1 MKNSYG
7 GLSLHQYNRYQC
19 GRGHEECLDLTKRT
33 LKNGDRFPKINSL
46 TGPSSSVTTLSF
58 RHDAKKYC
66 ITFLFRIHFKKF
78 HCVTMSDRKVATIAS
93 NLIPGGMSHSMLL
106 RVHVVICILLSS
118 SGALSLDRGN
128 RAFIVPTFQQLR
140 PTRLS
145 LMTRGGSDEQ
155 EGDYSVDPKRE
166 IKVSTTLDLPFD
178 AEIAFD
184 AFSDLPRQAEFSP
197 WLRKVEYLVPP
208 DEGVDRIGKSLGET
222 KWYVGFRGFSFTWN
236 AISTRLERPHLIEW
250 ESTSGMKN
258 GGRVDF
264 ESKGANATTMTLTMT
279 FVAPRFVASF
289 FQRSSKLAAFV
300 ETRMLRATLVNFR
313 DIMIEK
319 DLAPGPTRPY

>member
-1 MKNSYG
+1 M
-7 GLSLHQYNRYQC
+7 
-19 GRGHEECLDLTKRT
+19 
-33 LKNGDRFPKINSL
+33 P
-46 TGPSSSVTTLSF
+46 
-58 RHDAKKYC
+58 
-66 ITFLFRIHFKKF
+66 
-78 HCVTMSDRKVATIAS
+78 
-93 NLIPGGMSHSMLL
+93 HSMLL
-106 RVHVVICILLSS
+106 RIHVVVCILLCS
-118 SGALSLDRGN
+118 SGAFSLDRGN
-128 RAFIVPTFQQLR
+128 RGAFVVVPFQPLQ

-145 LMTRGGSDEQ
+145 LLTRGGSDEQ
-155 EGDYSVDPKRE
+155 EGDHGVDPKRA

-208 DEGVDRIGKSLGET
+208 GEGVDRVGTSLGET

-279 FVAPRFVASF
+279 FVAPRFVAPF
-289 FQRSSKLAAFV
+289 FHQSSKLAAFV
-300 ETRMLRATLVNFR
+300 EKRMLRATLINFR
-313 DIMIEK
+313 DIMMEK
-319 DLAPGPTRPY
+319 DLAAAAGPTTTTTTF